1 MLEERRKRLYEIYK
15 VWETELKSIC
25 PQIIAEGYSYPY
37 YLHIPD
43 NWFDSNIRIM
53 IVGEEGAGE
62 KRYDETMETAQQFNK
77 EYLQSQLDHGDDNY
91 GKNCSQFWHRFRK
104 IASLPGVSVVWNNLD
119 KIHISR
125 KGNGKL
131 KMKDRKALHKT
142 PTKILQEEIV
152 LLEPT
157 HVIFFGWYGISLQ
170 CECPHVF
177 DKLYPGGP
185 KDYSVWQSEKMA
197 SLSVAGIHYIFTYHP
212 GWRQKGKDYEDKVLK
227 IVERALEK
235 NTTE

>member
-1 MLEERRKRLYEIYK
+1 MLKERRKQLFEMYK
-15 VWETELKSIC
+15 IWETELRTVC

-43 NWFDSNIRIM
+43 NWFESDIRIM

-62 KRYDETMETAQQFNK
+62 KQYDETIETAQQFNNK
-77 EYLQSQLDHGDDNY
+77 YLQSQLNHGDQNY

-131 KMKDRKALHKT
+131 QVKDRKVLHQT
-142 PTKILQEEIV
+142 PTKILQEEIKI
-152 LLEPT
+152 LDPT

-170 CECPHVF
+170 SECPHVF
-177 DKLYPGGP
+177 DKLYPGRI
-185 KDYSVWQSEKMA
+185 KDDSVWKSEKMA
-197 SLSVAGIHYIFTYHP
+197 ALFVDGINYIFTYHP
-212 GWRQKGKDYEDKVLK
+212 GWRNKGKDYEDKIMQL
-227 IVERALEK
+227 IQDSI
-235 NTTE
+235 